1 MHLGFRALGVERIG
15 HDRAA
20 PRFVFRPLRSR
31 NKAAANLGRVAYR
44 LASLVATTL
53 LATGLG
59 FATVAATEPVD
70 PAPATT
76 DAAPTTDNA
85 FFPDDTTTNVTDC
98 VSALPRPECGSKER
112 GGWRQG
118 VVFGVVVAGLVAVG
132 ARLVIGI
139 RRRDRDGH
147 TATDDT

>member
-1 MHLGFRALGVERIG
+1 MHLRVDALI
-15 HDRAA
+15 
-20 PRFVFRPLRSR
+20 
-31 NKAAANLGRVAYR
+31 
-44 LASLVATTL
+44 ATTL

-59 FATVAATEPVD
+59 FATVDATEPVD
-70 PAPATT
+70 DPVPATT
-76 DAAPTTDNA
+76 DAAATTDNP
-85 FFPDDTTTNVTDC
+85 FFPDDTTTNITDC

-118 VVFGVVVAGLVAVG
+118 VVFGVVIAGLVAVG

-147 TATDDT
+147 TAADDT